1 MDTIFEIEDIE
12 HTPEIIDDKPVKK
25 EPKIKKKKEM
35 SEERKQKLR
44 DQLSKGRKTL
54 ADKRAKIKSER
65 VEPEPVK
72 KVDKVKKDNINLEII
87 SNDSNYLK
95 NEISELKKLI
105 LEGRR
110 IPKEETIKE
119 KHIGGHSIPKIKE
132 EIKEIKEIPQVESI
146 GGHSIPSPIP
156 IPIPK
161 KKRSLLGGGMV
172 LNLKG
177 F

>member
-1 MDTIFEIEDIE
+1 MDTIFEIEDIDN
-12 HTPEIIDDKPVKK
+12 TPETPSEKPVKK

-72 KVDKVKKDNINLEII
+72 KVEKVKKENMKIEIK
-87 SNDSNYLK
+87 SNDNDYLK

-105 LEGRR
+105 LEGR
-110 IPKEETIKE
+110 TQ
-119 KHIGGHSIPKIKE
+119 KE
-132 EIKEIKEIPQVESI
+132 EIKKEVPKKEVIKVVKEEIKPIPKVESV
-146 GGHSIPSPIP
+146 PIP
-156 IPIPK
+156 IPIQK

>member
-1 MDTIFEIEDIE
+1 MDTIFEIEDIDNDKTTE
-12 HTPEIIDDKPVKK
+12 TPSSKPVKK

-44 DQLSKGRKTL
+44 LQLSKGRKTL
-54 ADKRAKIKSER
+54 ADKRAKIKSEK

-72 KVDKVKKDNINLEII
+72 KVEKVKKENMKIEIK
-87 SNDSNYLK
+87 SNDNDYLK

-105 LEGRR
+105 LEGRKQKEE
-110 IPKEETIKE
+110 IPKKEVINEIKE
-119 KHIGGHSIPKIKE
+119 KPKIKE
-132 EIKEIKEIPQVESI
+132 EIKQIPKVESV
-146 GGHSIPSPIP
+146 PIP
-156 IPIPK
+156 IPIKK